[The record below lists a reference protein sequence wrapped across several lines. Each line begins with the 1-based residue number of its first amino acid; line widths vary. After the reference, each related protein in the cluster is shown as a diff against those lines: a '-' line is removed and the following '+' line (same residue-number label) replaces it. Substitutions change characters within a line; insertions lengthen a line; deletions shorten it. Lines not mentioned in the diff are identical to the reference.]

1 MDAGVSILYLQFGN
15 EMNPLGEKLFGLMD
29 VVYHASNFRDR
40 ARLENADQT
49 PGNKPNAGLESMKEM
64 LRRVRDRDVDFETA
78 DIHQAPN
85 DNTAYA
91 AQIGVCHEYIF
102 ENNMM
107 KTSLSS
113 Q

>member
-1 MDAGVSILYLQFGN
+1 
-15 EMNPLGEKLFGLMD
+15 MD
-29 VVYHASNFRDR
+29 VTYLGMNYWSKE
-40 ARLENADQT
+40 RLENADPT
-49 PGNKPNAGLESMKEM
+49 PGNKANPALESMKEM

-91 AQIGVCHEYIF
+91 SQIGVCHEYIF

-107 KTSLSS
+107 KTSLSC

>member
-1 MDAGVSILYLQFGN
+1 
-15 EMNPLGEKLFGLMD
+15 MNPLGEQLFGLMD
-29 VVYHASNFRDR
+29 VVYHASNFRVR

-78 DIHQAPN
+78 DIHQAPT

-91 AQIGVCHEYIF
+91 SQIGECVCHEYIF
-102 ENNMM
+102 TGRNCR
-107 KTSLSS
+107 TV
-113 Q
+113 